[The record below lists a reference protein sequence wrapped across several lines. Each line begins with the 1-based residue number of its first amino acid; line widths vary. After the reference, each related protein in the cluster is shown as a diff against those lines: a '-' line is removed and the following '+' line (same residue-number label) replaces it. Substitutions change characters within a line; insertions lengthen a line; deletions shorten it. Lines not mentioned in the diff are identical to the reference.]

1 MYHLLFHPPRPHK
14 IHSVINIALLMM
26 KQNKS
31 YGPLTPDVQS
41 QVSMMAIVGALT
53 GQVFFGVLGDQVNIH
68 VHIGESESL
77 DRVRYL

>member
-1 MYHLLFHPPRPHK
+1 MYHLLTYSSPSTPTTN
-14 IHSVINIALLMM
+14 HSVINIALLMM

-53 GQVFFGVLGDQVNIH
+53 GQVFFGVLGDQVNIY
-68 VHIGESESL
+68 V
-77 DRVRYL
+77 